1 MNHWHLAYPFFVCL
15 LRLIPFFFYPYRAVS
30 LKRVQNKVKLIR
42 WWWGTNKKKHELN
55 LVEMSNGAVKV
66 FVGSRT
72 RHCGIV
78 FHFPLGQTKI
88 DEHGSWRKG
97 KNLVEYGKV
106 ATEVRG
112 DKGRH
117 CQLSVTVRGT
127 GLWLYPCRKMHQSVY
142 KCCSTTLL
150 PLLCQFNVINLS
162 AVTKVRNRGTKL
174 QERLNLE
181 PVISGMSLSNHV
193 LYTVANSVLN

>member
-1 MNHWHLAYPFFVCL
+1 MLKTKRCLISMSGPSKMNHWHLAYPFIQYL
-15 LRLIPFFFYPYRAVS
+15 LRLVPFFFYLHRPVS
-30 LKRVQNKVKLIR
+30 LKRIQNKVKLIR

-55 LVEMSNGAVKV
+55 LVEMSIGAAKV

-78 FHFPLGQTKI
+78 FHFPLGQIKI
-88 DEHGSWRKG
+88 EEHGSWREG

-117 CQLSVTVRGT
+117 RQLSVTVRGT
-127 GLWLYPCRKMHQSVY
+127 GLWLYPSRKMHQSV
-142 KCCSTTLL
+142 CNAVALDCF
-150 PLLCQFNVINLS
+150 QF
-162 AVTKVRNRGTKL
+162 
-174 QERLNLE
+174 
-181 PVISGMSLSNHV
+181 MSI
-193 LYTVANSVLN
+193 